1 MQQEDSRKSL
11 RISLGG
17 TGDRKQYMSG
27 CKKFQKEKEEKK
39 REIFMG
45 GSHKTKKQGSR

>member
-1 MQQEDSRKSL
+1 MQQEDCPKSL

-17 TGDRKQYMSG
+17 TGDRKQYMNVRERL
-27 CKKFQKEKEEKK
+27 QKEKEEKK

-45 GSHKTKKQGSR
+45 DSHKSKIQGSR

>member
-1 MQQEDSRKSL
+1 MQQEDSLKSL

-17 TGDRKQYMSG
+17 TGDRKQYMSVRE
-27 CKKFQKEKEEKK
+27 KLQKEKEEKK

-45 GSHKTKKQGSR
+45 GSHKSKRQGSR

>member
-1 MQQEDSRKSL
+1 MQQEESPKSL

-17 TGDRKQYMSG
+17 TGDRKQYMSVRE
-27 CKKFQKEKEEKK
+27 KLQKEKEAKK

-45 GSHKTKKQGSR
+45 GSYKSKRQGSR

>member
-1 MQQEDSRKSL
+1 MQQEESRKNL

-17 TGDRKQYMSG
+17 TGNMKQFMSV
-27 CKKFQKEKEEKK
+27 CEKFQKEKEEKK

-45 GSHKTKKQGSR
+45 GSHKSKTQGSR